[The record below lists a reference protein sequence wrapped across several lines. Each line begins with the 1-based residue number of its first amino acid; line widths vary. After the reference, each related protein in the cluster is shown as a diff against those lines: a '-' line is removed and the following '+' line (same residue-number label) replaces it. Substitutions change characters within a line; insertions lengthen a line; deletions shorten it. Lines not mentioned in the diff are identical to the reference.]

1 MDENLKLSK
10 SFGILNHEKYYEKKV
25 SVSFDTIIYDENAEI
40 KVLVQI
46 EPPEVYNLTNSIIKN
61 RKNFDLILTWRDDIL
76 EICENSKK
84 FFFGSCWVDLNK
96 INIEKKDEISFITS
110 DKRFTPG
117 HIMRHEFLK
126 KYENV
131 EQINGFSFKKILTPP
146 RVENKNFLFE
156 NAKFHVV
163 IENVS
168 RNNWFTEKLIDCFA
182 TNTIPIYCGC
192 PNISEI
198 FDVNG
203 MFRFKNLDE
212 LHEILYNLDNKCY
225 ENKLESIHKNYNTSK
240 EYFDFHGR
248 IESEIKEFISNKTK

>member
-1 MDENLKLSK
+1 
-10 SFGILNHEKYYEKKV
+10 
-25 SVSFDTIIYDENAEI
+25 
-40 KVLVQI
+40 
-46 EPPEVYNLTNSIIKN
+46 
-61 RKNFDLILTWRDDIL
+61 
-76 EICENSKK
+76 
-84 FFFGSCWVDLNK
+84 
-96 INIEKKDEISFITS
+96 
-110 DKRFTPG
+110 
-117 HIMRHEFLK
+117 MRHEFLK

-203 MFRFKNLDE
+203 IFRFKNLDE
-212 LHEILYNLDNKCY
+212 LHEILYNLDNNSY
-225 ENKLESIHKNYNTSK
+225 EDKIDSIHKNYNTSK
-240 EYFDFHGR
+240 KYFDFHER
-248 IESEIKEFISNKTK
+248 IESEIKEFINNKTK